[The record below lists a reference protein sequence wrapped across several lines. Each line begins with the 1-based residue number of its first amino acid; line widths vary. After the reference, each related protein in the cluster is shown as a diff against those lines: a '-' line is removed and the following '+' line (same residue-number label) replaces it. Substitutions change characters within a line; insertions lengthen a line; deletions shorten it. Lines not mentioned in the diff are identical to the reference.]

1 METPKPGRYKKSA
14 VAVAIVGVIV
24 GLLSAQGHYQ
34 VALVVLSALCLVVL
48 ISAWLTVAT
57 LREQVSENEFAA
69 LHDPLTELPNRLLFH
84 DRVHQAL
91 LAARRSGS
99 RAAVIML
106 DVDRFKEINDSLG
119 HHTGDLVLY
128 EVGRRLTE
136 TLRVSDSVARLNGDE
151 FAVLL
156 PEVDDDLSAAAAATK
171 VREALAVPF
180 PVEQLEVEMEATAG
194 IALYP
199 DHGEDPETL
208 LQHAEVAMYNAK
220 HSHSGHELYAAARDE
235 FSPASLRLVGELRRG
250 ISNGELELHYLPK
263 VRLSDKEVVGVEA
276 LVRWQHPEHGLMSPD
291 SFIPLAEHTG
301 LIRPLTL
308 EVLAMALDQVASWR
322 KDGLELGVAV
332 NLSPRNVMDPDL
344 PRQIK
349 QLLEERDLP
358 ANLLELEIT
367 ENTIMADPE
376 ARPRGPD
383 APRRDAHLAGRGR
396 LRHRL
401 LVARLS
407 QAAPDHLAE
416 DRPLVRHLDGVGRG
430 RRRDRPLDDRAR
442 PQPRHARGRRGR
454 GERVGAERAARPELR
469 LRPGLPPQPPARGRR
484 ARALGARAPA
494 GRALQNPP
502 SPPPRPRACASAAGG
517 RSATSAAASASAPAT
532 SPAAAA
538 AP

>member
-24 GLLSAQGHYQ
+24 GLLWAQGHYQ
-34 VALVVLSALCLVVL
+34 VALVVLSGLCLVVL
-48 ISAWLTVAT
+48 ISALLTVAT

-106 DVDRFKEINDSLG
+106 DVDHFKEINDSLG

-180 PVEQLEVEMEATAG
+180 PVEQLEVEMEATVG

-235 FSPASLRLVGELRRG
+235 FSPDSLRLVGELRRG
-250 ISNGELELHYLPK
+250 ISNGELELHYQPK
-263 VRLSDKEVVGVEA
+263 VRAERQGGRGRRGAGA
-276 LVRWQHPEHGLMSPD
+276 LAASGARPDVARELHPARRAHRPDPPAHARGPGDGTRPGRLLAQGRARARRGREPVAAQPDGPRPAAPDQAAARGAQPPGQPARARDHREHDHG
-291 SFIPLAEHTG
+291 
-301 LIRPLTL
+301 RP
-308 EVLAMALDQVASWR
+308 Q
-322 KDGLELGVAV
+322 
-332 NLSPRNVMDPDL
+332 
-344 PRQIK
+344 
-349 QLLEERDLP
+349 
-358 ANLLELEIT
+358 
-367 ENTIMADPE
+367 
-376 ARPRGPD
+376 ARPRGP
-383 APRRDAHLAGRGR
+383 
-396 LRHRL
+396 
-401 LVARLS
+401 
-407 QAAPDHLAE
+407 
-416 DRPLVRHLDGVGRG
+416 
-430 RRRDRPLDDRAR
+430 
-442 PQPRHARGRRGR
+442 
-454 GERVGAERAARPELR
+454 
-469 LRPGLPPQPPARGRR
+469 
-484 ARALGARAPA
+484 
-494 GRALQNPP
+494 
-502 SPPPRPRACASAAGG
+502 
-517 RSATSAAASASAPAT
+517 
-532 SPAAAA
+532 
-538 AP
+538 